1 MNRSLIAVAIV
12 ASLGLA
18 ACGSSP
24 KNTGLAQPEETKT
37 PVKDAKITTEFRDQG
52 LRLHYTLTGKLDRI
66 EVFGIAPAWQGN
78 HVIRAE
84 LDAKEKLLKFVHGET
99 MSSETKTRVISKTLD
114 RARDQLLNRFE
125 SNIDMQFNSQELE
138 KETSAEPATGAN
150 PDNTSRRTADRIERT
165 LVEKTVMLT
174 SGGRLSGLRKVDDA
188 VSINGRYY
196 IARYEWSE
204 KNQELSEHLRAR
216 MK

>member
-1 MNRSLIAVAIV
+1 
-12 ASLGLA
+12 
-18 ACGSSP
+18 
-24 KNTGLAQPEETKT
+24 
-37 PVKDAKITTEFRDQG
+37 
-52 LRLHYTLTGKLDRI
+52 
-66 EVFGIAPAWQGN
+66 
-78 HVIRAE
+78 
-84 LDAKEKLLKFVHGET
+84 